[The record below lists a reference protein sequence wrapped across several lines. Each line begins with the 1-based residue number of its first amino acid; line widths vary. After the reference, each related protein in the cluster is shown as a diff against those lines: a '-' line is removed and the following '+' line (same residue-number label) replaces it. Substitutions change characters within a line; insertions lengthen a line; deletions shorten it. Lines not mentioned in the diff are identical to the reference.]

1 MDVAFEMEYLHSKN
15 TVHFDLKFEI
25 LLVNMQ
31 DPHKP
36 IYAR

>member
-1 MDVAFEMEYLHSKN
+1 MDVAFEMEYLLSKN
-15 TVHFDLKFEI
+15 TIHFDLKFEI